1 MQPQRLLTDEKGFA
15 LVLAVSM
22 IGLLALFGVWML
34 VESQTS
40 FRVTASM
47 ERRESAFN
55 LAEAAL
61 QLDYRCLLDAPPS
74 PAYAAL
80 AGPPYPVTP
89 TGLTYMLPGQ
99 QLGKGKITPTILYI
113 SYSTTPPPGWM
124 VNWQGS
130 SAFYSLYYQPKGAG
144 TIALPSGE
152 GNATTT
158 VSALTARL
166 NR

>member
-1 MQPQRLLTDEKGFA
+1 MRPPLLLKNEKGFA
-15 LVLAVSM
+15 MVLALSM
-22 IGLLALFGVWML
+22 IGLLTLFGVWML
-34 VESQTS
+34 VEGQTS

-61 QLDYRCLLDAPPS
+61 QLDYRCLIESAPS
-74 PAYAAL
+74 PSYAAL
-80 AGPPYPVTP
+80 VGPPYLLPL
-89 TGLTYMLPGQ
+89 TGLSYMLPGQ
-99 QLGKGKITPTILYI
+99 QLGKGTITPTIWYI
-113 SYSTTPPPGWM
+113 SYSTIPPPGWM

-130 SAFYSLYYQPKGAG
+130 SSFYTLYYQPKGEG
-144 TIALPSGE
+144 TIPLPSNK

-158 VSALTARL
+158 VSALTSRV